1 MARLKKIIDKVD
13 SLGMVVMLGYFYF
26 GADQFLEDENS
37 VINAV
42 RGITEWIL
50 NNNYTNV
57 IVEVAN
63 ECNFP
68 YYDHKILNEKR
79 ITELI
84 ELVKSIKIKG
94 RYLWV
99 GTSYSGGNTPSER
112 VIATSDF
119 ILLYGNGS

>member
-50 NNNYTNV
+50 NNNYINV

-63 ECNFP
+63 ECNLP

-94 RYLWV
+94 RCLLV
-99 GTSYSGGNTPSER
+99 GTSYRGGNTPSER

-119 ILLYGNGS
+119 ILLYGN